1 MPKIKTVNHIASIK
15 NYNGVKPIEVIA
27 EELNIPVTKIIK
39 LDGNENP
46 YEPLPEVLKA
56 LSSLKNIGNY
66 PDMLCSNLIQILAKK
81 ENLDA
86 SNFIVSSGSDELIE
100 LLIKAYANPS
110 DTILSV
116 SPTFG
121 MISFLAQVHGIK
133 HVAVSQQ
140 IVKKESFARYVLNE
154 DQFLDEAKRSKIV
167 FIARPNNPDG
177 NVVSEN
183 LIKRLLSFPVLVI
196 IDEAYIEFSDSLSVT
211 KWVPNY
217 ENLVVLRTFSKAYG
231 LGGLR
236 VGYGIM
242 PNDIRKVLIS
252 IKQPYNV
259 NVAGQKAASA
269 ALSSP
274 LVYKRITEMKKTR
287 EWFINQLKLVQSQY
301 KNFWIHPSEACYV
314 LLTFES
320 PEIPKNLY
328 KHFYSKGILVRYYS
342 SSDMVNNL
350 RISIGLQKNMVK
362 VFEEIKLFL
371 KGGIENGPSI

>member
-1 MPKIKTVNHIASIK
+1 MPKIKTVDHLASIK
-15 NYNGVKPIEVIA
+15 SYEGVKPLEIIA
-27 EELNIPVTKIIK
+27 EELNIPVAKIIK

-46 YEPLPEVLKA
+46 YDPLPEVIA
-56 LSSLKNIGNY
+56 TLSSLKNISFY
-66 PDMLCSNLIQILAKK
+66 PDTLSSNLIKILAKK
-81 ENLDA
+81 ENLETN
-86 SNFIVSSGSDELIE
+86 NFIASSGSDELIE
-100 LLIKAYANPS
+100 LLIKAYANLS
-110 DTILSV
+110 DTVLSV

-140 IVKKESFARYVLNE
+140 LVKEEPFAHYVLDE
-154 DQFLDEAKRSKIV
+154 DQFFDEAKQSKIV

-177 NVVSEN
+177 SVVSEN
-183 LIKRLLSFPVLVI
+183 FIERLASLHVLVV
-196 IDEAYIEFSDSLSVT
+196 IDEAYIEFSGFQSLAKLVSQYD
-211 KWVPNY
+211 NF
-217 ENLVVLRTFSKAYG
+217 VVLRTFSKAYG

-242 PNDIRKVLIS
+242 SNDIRKVIVS

-259 NVAGQKAASA
+259 NVAGQKAAVA

-274 LVYKRITEMKKTR
+274 LVDQRITEMKKIR
-287 EWFINQLKLVQSQY
+287 EWFISQLCLLQNQF

-328 KHFYSKGILVRYYS
+328 EYLYSKGILVRYYS
-342 SSDMVNNL
+342 SSDMINNL
-350 RISIGLQKNMVK
+350 RISIGLQENMVK
-362 VFEEIKLFL
+362 VIDEIKLFL
-371 KGGIENGPSI
+371 KGGN

>member
-1 MPKIKTVNHIASIK
+1 MPKIKTVDHLASIK
-15 NYNGVKPIEVIA
+15 SYEGVKPLEIIA
-27 EELNIPVTKIIK
+27 EELNIPVAKIIK

-46 YEPLPEVLKA
+46 YDPLPEVIA
-56 LSSLKNIGNY
+56 TLSSLKNISFY
-66 PDMLCSNLIQILAKK
+66 PDTLSSNLIKVLAKK
-81 ENLDA
+81 ENLETN
-86 SNFIVSSGSDELIE
+86 NFIASSGSDELIE
-100 LLIKAYANPS
+100 LLIKAYANLS
-110 DTILSV
+110 DTVLSV

-140 IVKKESFARYVLNE
+140 LVKEEPFAHYVLDE
-154 DQFLDEAKRSKIV
+154 DQFFDEAKQSKIV

-177 NVVSEN
+177 SVVSEN
-183 LIKRLLSFPVLVI
+183 FIERLASLPVLVV
-196 IDEAYIEFSDSLSVT
+196 IDEAYIEFSGFQSLA
-211 KWVPNY
+211 KWVSQY
-217 ENLVVLRTFSKAYG
+217 DNLVVLRTFSKAYG

-242 PNDIRKVLIS
+242 SNDIRKVIVS

-259 NVAGQKAASA
+259 NVAGQKAAVA

-274 LVYKRITEMKKTR
+274 LVDQRITEMKKIR
-287 EWFINQLKLVQSQY
+287 EWFINQLCLLQNQF

-328 KHFYSKGILVRYYS
+328 KYLYSKGILVRYYF
-342 SSDMVNNL
+342 SSDMINNL
-350 RISIGLQKNMVK
+350 RISIGLQENMVK
-362 VFEEIKLFL
+362 VIDEIKLFL
-371 KGGIENGPSI
+371 KGGN

>member
-1 MPKIKTVNHIASIK
+1 MPKIKTVEHLSSIES
-15 NYNGVKPIEVIA
+15 YDGVKPLDAIA
-27 EELNIPVTKIIK
+27 KELNIPVSKIIK
-39 LDGNENP
+39 LDANENP
-46 YEPLPEVLKA
+46 YAPLPEVLAA
-56 LSSLKNIGNY
+56 LCSLKNIGHY
-66 PDMLCSNLIQILAKK
+66 PDPLCLNLIEPLAKK
-81 ENLDA
+81 ENLKA
-86 SNFIVSSGSDELIE
+86 NNFIISSGSDELIE

-121 MISFLAQVHGIK
+121 MISFLAQIHGIK

-140 IVKKESFARYVLNE
+140 LVKKESFAQYVLDE
-154 DQFLDEAKRSKIV
+154 DQFLDEAKRAKIV

-177 NVVSEN
+177 NIISEKFIERLVS
-183 LIKRLLSFPVLVI
+183 LPVLVV
-196 IDEAYIEFSDSLSVT
+196 IDEAYVEFSNYQSLA
-211 KWVPNY
+211 KMIPQY

-259 NVAGQKAASA
+259 NIAGQKAAFA

-274 LVYKRITEMKKTR
+274 LVDQRITEMKKTR
-287 EWFINQLKLVQSQY
+287 EWFINQLKLVQEQY

-320 PEIPKNLY
+320 PETPKVLFE
-328 KHFYSKGILVRYYS
+328 HLYSKGILVRYYS

-350 RISIGLQKNMVK
+350 RISIGLQENMVK
-362 VFEEIKLFL
+362 VIEELKLFL
-371 KGGIENGPSI
+371 KGGP

>member
-1 MPKIKTVNHIASIK
+1 MPKIKPVEHLASIK
-15 NYNGVKPIEVIA
+15 CYNGVKPLEVIA
-27 EELNIPVTKIIK
+27 EELNIPVEKIIK

-46 YEPLPEVLKA
+46 YDPLPEVLQA

-66 PDMLCSNLIQILAKK
+66 PDMLCSNLIQVLAKK
-81 ENLDA
+81 ENVEA
-86 SNFIVSSGSDELIE
+86 NNFIISSGSDELIE

-110 DTILSV
+110 DTVLSV

-121 MISFLAQVHGIK
+121 MISFLVQVQGIK

-140 IVKKESFARYVLNE
+140 IVKKESFAHYVLDE
-154 DQFLDEAKRSKIV
+154 DQFLNEAKRSKIV

-177 NVVSEN
+177 NVVSEKF
-183 LIKRLLSFPVLVI
+183 IKRLISLPVLVV
-196 IDEAYIEFSDSLSVT
+196 IDEAYIEFSDSQSLA
-211 KWVPNY
+211 KFVPQY
-217 ENLVVLRTFSKAYG
+217 ENVVVLRTFSKAYG

-242 PNDIRKVLIS
+242 PNDIRNILVS

-259 NVAGQKAASA
+259 NIAGQKAAIA
-269 ALSSP
+269 ALSSE
-274 LVYKRITEMKKTR
+274 LVYQRITEIKKTR
-287 EWFINQLKLVQSQY
+287 DWFINQLIPVQNQY

-328 KHFYSKGILVRYYS
+328 EYLYSKGILVRYYS
-342 SSDMVNNL
+342 SSDMINNL
-350 RISIGLQKNMVK
+350 RISIGLQENMVK
-362 VFEEIKLFL
+362 VIDELKLFL
-371 KGGIENGPSI
+371 KGGN

>member
-1 MPKIKTVNHIASIK
+1 MPKIKTVDHLASLK
-15 NYNGVKPIEVIA
+15 SYNGVKPLEVIA
-27 EELNIPVTKIIK
+27 EELKIPVAKIIK

-46 YEPLPEVLKA
+46 YDPLPEVLAA
-56 LSSLKNIGNY
+56 LSSLKNIGHY
-66 PDMLCSNLIQILAKK
+66 PDTLCSNLIQALAKK
-81 ENLDA
+81 EKLEAN
-86 SNFIVSSGSDELIE
+86 NYIISSGSDELIE

-110 DTILSV
+110 DTVLSV

-133 HVAVSQQ
+133 HIAVSQQ
-140 IVKKESFARYVLNE
+140 LVKKDSFAHYVLDE
-154 DQFLDEAKRSKIV
+154 DQFLDEANRSKIV

-177 NVVSEN
+177 NVVSERFIER
-183 LIKRLLSFPVLVI
+183 LISLPVLVV
-196 IDEAYIEFSDSLSVT
+196 IDEAYIEFSDFHSLA
-211 KWVPNY
+211 KLVPQY
-217 ENLVVLRTFSKAYG
+217 ENFVVLRTFSKAYG

-259 NVAGQKAASA
+259 NIAGQKAAFA
-269 ALSSP
+269 ALSSS
-274 LVYKRITEMKKTR
+274 LVDQRITEMKKTR
-287 EWFINQLKLVQSQY
+287 EGFINQLKLVQNQY

-328 KHFYSKGILVRYYS
+328 ERLYSKGILVRYYS
-342 SSDMVNNL
+342 SSDMINNL
-350 RISIGLQKNMVK
+350 RISIGLQENMVK
-362 VFEEIKLFL
+362 VIAEIKLFL
-371 KGGIENGPSI
+371 KGGN

>member
-1 MPKIKTVNHIASIK
+1 MPKIKTVEHLASLK
-15 NYNGVKPIEVIA
+15 SYNGVKPLEGIA
-27 EELNIPVTKIIK
+27 EELNIPVAEIVK

-46 YEPLPEVLKA
+46 YEPLPEVLEA
-56 LSSLKNIGNY
+56 LSSLTNIGNY
-66 PDMLCSNLIQILAKK
+66 PDTLCSKLIQVLAKK
-81 ENLDA
+81 ENLDTN
-86 SNFIVSSGSDELIE
+86 NFIISSGSDELIE

-121 MISFLAQVHGIK
+121 MISFLAQVHGINY
-133 HVAVSQQ
+133 VAVSQQ

-154 DQFLDEAKRSKIV
+154 DKFLDEAKKSKIV

-196 IDEAYIEFSDSLSVT
+196 IDEAYIEFSDFLSVT

-242 PNDIRKVLIS
+242 PNDIRKVLVS

-259 NVAGQKAASA
+259 NIAGQKAAFA

-274 LVYKRITEMKKTR
+274 LVDPRITEMKKTR
-287 EWFINQLKLVQSQY
+287 EWFINQLKIIQNHH
-301 KNFWIHPSEACYV
+301 KNFWIHPSQACYV

-320 PEIPKNLY
+320 PKIPKVLFE
-328 KHFYSKGILVRYYS
+328 HLYSKGILVRYYS
-342 SSDMVNNL
+342 SSDMINNL
-350 RISIGLQKNMVK
+350 RISIGLQENMVK
-362 VFEEIKLFL
+362 VIEELKLFL
-371 KGGIENGPSI
+371 KGGN

>member
-1 MPKIKTVNHIASIK
+1 MTKIKTVDHLVSIK
-15 NYNGVKPIEVIA
+15 SYNGVKPLEVIA

-46 YEPLPEVLKA
+46 YDPLPEVLAA
-56 LSSLKNIGNY
+56 LSSLKNISNY
-66 PDMLCSNLIQILAKK
+66 PDMMCSNLIQDLAKK

-86 SNFIVSSGSDELIE
+86 NNFIISAGSDELIE

-110 DTILSV
+110 DTVLSV

-140 IVKKESFARYVLNE
+140 LVKKESFAHYVLDEN
-154 DQFLDEAKRSKIV
+154 QFFDVAKQSKIV

-177 NVVSEN
+177 YVVSEKF
-183 LIKRLLSFPVLVI
+183 IERLVALPVLVI
-196 IDEAYIEFSDSLSVT
+196 IDEAYIEFSDSQSLA
-211 KWVPNY
+211 KWIPQY
-217 ENLVVLRTFSKAYG
+217 DNLVILRTFSKAYG

-242 PNDIRKVLIS
+242 PNDIRNILVS

-259 NVAGQKAASA
+259 NIAGQKAAFA

-274 LVYKRITEMKKTR
+274 LVDQRIVKMKKTR
-287 EWFINQLKLVQSQY
+287 EWFINQLKLLQDQY
-301 KNFWIHPSEACYV
+301 KTFWIHPSEACYV

-320 PEIPKNLY
+320 PEVPKNLY
-328 KHFYSKGILVRYYS
+328 EHLYSKGILVRYYS
-342 SSDMVNNL
+342 SSDMINNL
-350 RISIGLQKNMVK
+350 RISIGLQENMVK
-362 VFEEIKLFL
+362 VIEELKLFL
-371 KGGIENGPSI
+371 KGGI

>member
-1 MPKIKTVNHIASIK
+1 MPKIKTVDHLASLK
-15 NYNGVKPIEVIA
+15 SYNGVKPLEVIA
-27 EELNIPVTKIIK
+27 EELKIPVAKIIK

-46 YEPLPEVLKA
+46 YDPLPEVLAA
-56 LSSLKNIGNY
+56 LSSLKNIGHY
-66 PDMLCSNLIQILAKK
+66 PDTLCSNLIQALAKK
-81 ENLDA
+81 EKLEAN
-86 SNFIVSSGSDELIE
+86 NYIISSGSDELIE

-110 DTILSV
+110 DTVLSV

-140 IVKKESFARYVLNE
+140 LVKKDSFAHYVLDE
-154 DQFLDEAKRSKIV
+154 DQFLDEANRSKIV

-177 NVVSEN
+177 NVVSERF
-183 LIKRLLSFPVLVI
+183 IERLVSLPVLVV
-196 IDEAYIEFSDSLSVT
+196 IDEAYIEFSDFHSLA
-211 KWVPNY
+211 KLVPQY
-217 ENLVVLRTFSKAYG
+217 ENFVVLRTFSKAYG

-259 NVAGQKAASA
+259 NIAGQKAAFA

-274 LVYKRITEMKKTR
+274 LVDQRITEMKKTR
-287 EWFINQLKLVQSQY
+287 EWFINQLKLVQNQY

-328 KHFYSKGILVRYYS
+328 ERLYSKGILVRYYS
-342 SSDMVNNL
+342 SSDMINNL
-350 RISIGLQKNMVK
+350 RISIGLQENMVK
-362 VFEEIKLFL
+362 VIAEIKLFL
-371 KGGIENGPSI
+371 KGGN

>member
-1 MPKIKTVNHIASIK
+1 MLIPKIKTADHLASIK
-15 NYNGVKPIEVIA
+15 TYSGVKPLETIA
-27 EELNIPVTKIIK
+27 EELNIPLEQIIK

-46 YEPLPEVLKA
+46 FDPLPEVLGA
-56 LSSLKNIGNY
+56 LRSLTNIGNY
-66 PDMLCSNLIQILAKK
+66 PDMLCSNLIEVLGKK
-81 ENLDA
+81 EKIDTK
-86 SNFIVSSGSDELIE
+86 NFIISSGSDELIE
-100 LLIKAYANPS
+100 LLMKAYANPS
-110 DTILSV
+110 DKILSV

-121 MISFLAQVHGIK
+121 MISFLAQVNGIK
-133 HVAVSQQ
+133 NLAVSQEL
-140 IVKKESFARYVLNE
+140 VKKESFAQYILNE
-154 DQFLDEAKRSKIV
+154 DQFLKEALKAKII

-177 NVVSEN
+177 SVVSESF
-183 LIKRLLSFPVLVI
+183 IKRLISLPVLVVV
-196 IDEAYIEFSDSLSVT
+196 DEAYIEFSDSQSLA

-242 PNDIRKVLIS
+242 PDEIRKVIVS

-259 NVAGQKAASA
+259 NIAGQKAALA

-274 LVYKRITEMKKTR
+274 LVEQRITEMKKIR
-287 EWFINQLKLVQSQY
+287 EWFINQLSLLQNQF

-320 PEIPKNLY
+320 PETPKNLY
-328 KHFYSKGILVRYYS
+328 NYLYSKGILVRYYS

-350 RISIGLQKNMVK
+350 RISIGLQENMVK
-362 VFEEIKLFL
+362 VIDEIKLFL
-371 KGGIENGPSI
+371 KGGN